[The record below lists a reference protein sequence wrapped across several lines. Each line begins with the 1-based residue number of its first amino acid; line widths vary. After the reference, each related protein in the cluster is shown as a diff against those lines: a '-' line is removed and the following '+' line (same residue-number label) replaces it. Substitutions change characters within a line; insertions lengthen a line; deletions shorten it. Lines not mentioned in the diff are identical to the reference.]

1 MRLAWATDVHLDS
14 VDRDDVEAFCDRIS
28 ADNVAALVLS
38 GDIAEAT
45 SLVEWLEFLHSRLQL
60 PIHFVLGNHDFYG
73 SDIATVRG
81 LVSSLDNPHISY
93 LPSTGP
99 VQLTPEVA
107 LVGHDGWGDCR
118 IGDLKNFELLRDCF
132 EIRDLSETMDIG
144 VLRKGIL
151 KRGALRRK
159 LQSLGQDSAEALEP
173 HVRQAARNSE
183 AVLVVTHVPPF
194 RESCWHDGSI
204 SEPTWLPGFTCKA
217 VGDMLIQAA
226 EEAGTRHFTTLCG
239 HTHGFGHVRMRPNLD
254 VYTGFGDYGGLFLG
268 SVDIDGT
275 DVTVLAPRAGQSKR
289 RGR

>member
-1 MRLAWATDVHLDS
+1 MRLAWATDLHLDS
-14 VDRDDVEAFCDRIS
+14 VDLADVEAFCDSIK

-38 GDIAEAT
+38 GDIAEARNV
-45 SLVEWLEFLHSRLQL
+45 VEWLELLHSRLRL

-132 EIRDLSETMDIG
+132 EIRDLSETMDLG
-144 VLRKGIL
+144 TLRAGNL
-151 KRGALRRK
+151 KRGRLRRK
-159 LQSLGQDSAEALEP
+159 LQALGQDSAEALAP
-173 HVRQAARNSE
+173 HVHQAARNSE
-183 AVLVVTHVPPF
+183 SVLVVTHVPPF
-194 RESCWHDGSI
+194 REACWHDGSI
-204 SEPTWLPGFTCKA
+204 SAPTWLPGFTCKA
-217 VGDMLIQAA
+217 VGDMLIRVS
-226 EEAGTRHFTTLCG
+226 EEAATKHFTTLCG
-239 HTHGFGHVRMRPNLD
+239 HTHGFGHVRMRRNLD
-254 VYTGFGDYGGLFLG
+254 VHTGFGDYGGLYVG

-275 DVTVLAPRAGQSKR
+275 HVAVQAPGPA
-289 RGR
+289 